1 MDKDLSSTPN
11 PSVISKQQIA
21 RANADPENFLSP
33 IEDIIEDARNGRMF
47 IMVDDEERENEGDLV
62 VPAQMA
68 TPDVINFMAKYGRGL
83 ICLALT
89 PGRVQELELPA
100 MSRRNGSRHQT
111 AFTVSIEAREGVTTG
126 ISASD
131 RARTIAVAIDPSKG
145 AADIASPG
153 HVFPLESRDGGTL
166 VRAGHTEA
174 AVDLA
179 RLAGLNPSG
188 VICEIM
194 NEDGTMSRMPDL
206 VTFAQFHGLKIGT
219 IADLIA
225 YRLRHDRV
233 VEKSAEMDFASR
245 FGGDWKMCVYV
256 NKVAYA
262 EHIALVKGDL
272 ADPAP
277 IMVRM
282 HALNVLDDVLG
293 DAQSGKSG
301 ELQQAMHMIEAEGRG
316 IVVLIREP
324 YPRALS
330 DKVRARIGEPPEGQK
345 ELRDYGVGAQ
355 ILLDL
360 GVQDMILLS
369 NTKRTIV
376 GIDGYELNVVAQKP
390 IPSAGE

>member
-1 MDKDLSSTPN
+1 MSANRN
-11 PSVISKQQIA
+11 PSVVSKQQVA
-21 RANADPENFLSP
+21 RATSDPDNFLSP

-62 VPAQMA
+62 IPAQMA
-68 TPDVINFMAKYGRGL
+68 TPDVINFMAKFGRGL

-89 PGRVQELELPA
+89 SERVRKLELPA

-131 RARTIAVAIDPSKG
+131 RARTIAVAIDPTKG

-153 HVFPLESRDGGTL
+153 HVFPLEARDGGSL

-174 AVDLA
+174 AVDLS

-194 NEDGTMSRMPDL
+194 NEDGTMSRLPDL
-206 VTFAQFHGLKIGT
+206 VTFAQYHGLKIGT

-225 YRLRHDRV
+225 YRLRNDRV
-233 VEKSAEMDFASR
+233 VEKTAEMDFTSR
-245 FGGDWKMCVYV
+245 FGGDWRMCVYV

-272 ADPAP
+272 SGEEPVL
-277 IMVRM
+277 VRM

-293 DAQSGKSG
+293 DTQSGKSG
-301 ELQQAMHMIEAEGRG
+301 ELQQAMRMIEDKGRG
-316 IVVLIREP
+316 AVVLIREP
-324 YPRALS
+324 YARALS
-330 DKVRARIGEPPEGQK
+330 DRVRERLGEPAEGQK

-360 GVQDMILLS
+360 GLHDLILLS

-376 GIDGYELNVVAQKP
+376 GIDGYDLNVVEQRP
-390 IPSAGE
+390 IPPAGE